1 MQITIIKTN
10 GEQVQAIM
18 PDGTSFSSDQLAVIL
33 RRAVTGQPLGLML
46 E

>member
-10 GEQVQAIM
+10 GEKLQALV
-18 PDGTSFSSDQLAVIL
+18 PDGTSFSSDQLAVIV
-33 RRAVTGQPLGLML
+33 RRAIAGQPLGLML